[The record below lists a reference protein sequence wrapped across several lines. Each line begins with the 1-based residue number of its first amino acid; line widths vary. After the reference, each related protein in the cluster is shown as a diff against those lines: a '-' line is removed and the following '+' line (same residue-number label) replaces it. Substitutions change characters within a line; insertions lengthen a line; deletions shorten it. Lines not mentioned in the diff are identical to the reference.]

1 MSRDWRLYLDDIAS
15 SCEKIGQFIEG
26 MTFDSF
32 IADEKTRAA
41 VEWHLFVTGEAA
53 KHLPES
59 ERQLYPN
66 VEWRKIAG
74 LRDVLAHG
82 YFAIDDEILWD
93 VVKNKVPVLLAQVG
107 RGPPK

>member
-1 MSRDWRLYLDDIAS
+1 VSRDWRLYLDDIVS
-15 SCEKIGQFIEG
+15 SSEKIGRFIEG
-26 MTFDSF
+26 MCSESF

-41 VEWHLFVTGEAA
+41 VEWHLFVIGEAA

-59 ERQLYPN
+59 ERQLYPD

-82 YFAIDDEILWD
+82 YFGIDDEILWD
-93 VVKNKVPVLLAQVG
+93 VVKNKVPVLLAQLG
-107 RGPPK
+107 RGAAK